1 MQNYNDNEIDILAL
15 QIGCL
20 IKFKR
25 LEKNLSQE
33 DIGLFIGSNATM
45 IGRVE
50 RAETS
55 PSWQNLLKIFQ
66 AVGLNYESPFHL
78 KSLEEN
84 LIVVEKCLKLERK
97 LTKEKQ
103 DYYES
108 LKKLLKEKYK
118 NLNMKNPDNS

>member
-1 MQNYNDNEIDILAL
+1 MQNYNDKEIDILAL

-33 DIGLFIGSNATM
+33 DVGLLIGSNATM

-66 AVGLNYESPFHL
+66 AVELNDESLFQL

-84 LIVVEKCLKLERK
+84 LSIVEKCLSLEKK

-103 DYYES
+103 DYYEAV
-108 LKKLLKEKYK
+108 KKLLKDKYK
-118 NLNMKNPDNS
+118 NLNKRKS

>member
-33 DIGLFIGSNATM
+33 DIGLLIGSNATM

-55 PSWQNLLKIFQ
+55 PSWQNILKIFQ
-66 AVGLNYESPFHL
+66 AVGLDYELLFQL

-84 LIVVEKCLKLERK
+84 LLIVEKCLKLEKK
-97 LTKEKQ
+97 LTKEKK

-108 LKKLLKEKYK
+108 LKKLMKDKYK
-118 NLNMKNPDNS
+118 NLNKRKS

>member
-1 MQNYNDNEIDILAL
+1 MQNYNDKEIDILAL

-33 DIGLFIGSNATM
+33 DVGLLIGSNATM

-66 AVGLNYESPFHL
+66 AVELNNESLFQL

-84 LIVVEKCLKLERK
+84 LSIVEKCLSLEKK

-103 DYYES
+103 DYYEAV
-108 LKKLLKEKYK
+108 KKLLKDKYK
-118 NLNMKNPDNS
+118 NLNKRKS

>member
-1 MQNYNDNEIDILAL
+1 MQNTNDKEIDILAL

-20 IKFKR
+20 IKLKR

-66 AVGLNYESPFHL
+66 AVELDCESIFQL

-84 LIVVEKCLKLERK
+84 LLIVEKCLRLEK
-97 LTKEKQ
+97 KITKEKH
-103 DYYES
+103 DYY
-108 LKKLLKEKYK
+108 
-118 NLNMKNPDNS
+118 

>member
-1 MQNYNDNEIDILAL
+1 MQSYDDKEIDILAL

-66 AVGLNYESPFHL
+66 AVGLDDESMFQL

-84 LIVVEKCLKLERK
+84 LLIVEKCLSLEKK

-108 LKKLLKEKYK
+108 FKKLLKDKYK
-118 NLNMKNPDNS
+118 NLNKRKS

>member
-1 MQNYNDNEIDILAL
+1 MQNYNDKEIDILAL

-33 DIGLFIGSNATM
+33 DIGLLIGSNATM

-50 RAETS
+50 RAENS

-66 AVGLNYESPFHL
+66 AVGLNYESPFQL

-84 LIVVEKCLKLERK
+84 LMIVEKCLKLEKK

-108 LKKLLKEKYK
+108 LKKVLKNKYK
-118 NLNMKNPDNS
+118 NLNMKKS

>member
-1 MQNYNDNEIDILAL
+1 MQKYNDKEIDILAL

-33 DIGLFIGSNATM
+33 DIGLLIGSNATM

-66 AVGLNYESPFHL
+66 AIELDYESLFQL

-84 LIVVEKCLKLERK
+84 LLIVEKCLNLEKK
-97 LTKEKQ
+97 LTTEKQ

-108 LKKLLKEKYK
+108 LKKLLKDKYK
-118 NLNMKNPDNS
+118 NLSKRKS

>member
-15 QIGCL
+15 QIGCV

-25 LEKNLSQE
+25 LEKSLSQE

-66 AVGLNYESPFHL
+66 AVGLDYESLFQL
-78 KSLEEN
+78 RSLEEN
-84 LIVVEKCLKLERK
+84 LLIVEKCLKLEKK

-103 DYYES
+103 DYYDS
-108 LKKLLKEKYK
+108 LKKLFKDKYK
-118 NLNMKNPDNS
+118 DINMKNS

>member
-33 DIGLFIGSNATM
+33 EIGLLIGSNGTM

-108 LKKLLKEKYK
+108 LKKLLEEKYK
-118 NLNMKNPDNS
+118 NLNMKKS

>member
-66 AVGLNYESPFHL
+66 AVDLDYKSLFHL

-84 LIVVEKCLKLERK
+84 LLIVEKCHDLETK

-108 LKKLLKEKYK
+108 LKKLFKDKYK
-118 NLNMKNPDNS
+118 SLSKKKS

>member
-1 MQNYNDNEIDILAL
+1 MQNYDDKEIDILAL

-66 AVGLNYESPFHL
+66 AVGLNYESPFQL
-78 KSLEEN
+78 KSLDEN
-84 LIVVEKCLKLERK
+84 LLIVEKCIKLERK
-97 LTKEKQ
+97 LTREKQ

-108 LKKLLKEKYK
+108 LKKLLKDKYK
-118 NLNMKNPDNS
+118 NQNKRKS

>member
-1 MQNYNDNEIDILAL
+1 MQSYDDKEIDILAL

-66 AVGLNYESPFHL
+66 AVGLDDESMFQL

-84 LIVVEKCLKLERK
+84 LSIVEKCLTLEKK

-103 DYYES
+103 DYYEAV
-108 LKKLLKEKYK
+108 KMLLKNKYK
-118 NLNMKNPDNS
+118 NLNKRKS

>member
-33 DIGLFIGSNATM
+33 EIGLLIGSNGTM

-84 LIVVEKCLKLERK
+84 LIVVEKCIKLERK

-108 LKKLLKEKYK
+108 LKKLLEEKYK
-118 NLNMKNPDNS
+118 NLNMKKS

>member
-1 MQNYNDNEIDILAL
+1 MQNYNDYEIDILAL

-66 AVGLNYESPFHL
+66 AVGLDYESLFQL

-84 LIVVEKCLKLERK
+84 LLIVEKCLKLEKK

-103 DYYES
+103 DYYNS
-108 LKKLLKEKYK
+108 LKKLLKDKYK
-118 NLNMKNPDNS
+118 DLNKKKA

>member
-1 MQNYNDNEIDILAL
+1 MQSYDDKEIDILAL

-66 AVGLNYESPFHL
+66 AVGLDDESMFQL

-84 LIVVEKCLKLERK
+84 LSIVEKCLSLEKK

-103 DYYES
+103 DYYEAV
-108 LKKLLKEKYK
+108 KKLLKNKYK
-118 NLNMKNPDNS
+118 NLNKRKS

>member
-33 DIGLFIGSNATM
+33 DIGLFIDSNATM

-66 AVGLNYESPFHL
+66 AVGLDDESMFQL

-84 LIVVEKCLKLERK
+84 LLIVEKCLSLEKK

-103 DYYES
+103 DYYEAV
-108 LKKLLKEKYK
+108 KKLLKDKYK
-118 NLNMKNPDNS
+118 NLNKRKS